1 MDSKYQRQGKD
12 TKARNDINDRLNNL
26 HINHYIEKPKND
38 LHDNVNKNFK
48 ESLKKENF
56 IDNSFTGFD
65 RSDFKNDINS
75 RLNNLNGMESPFMKR
90 IPLNNNIRDYEVTV
104 DSKRDIFN
112 ERLANYNQLASNT
125 KAPVEEEINLSNSQF
140 HKSFREDS
148 NKRLEN
154 FSPLSRNMGLPIFK
168 KQDDKKIKNNIQRGF
183 LENESPYDGYGA
195 YNSDNVE
202 NYFTY
207 EESPNN
213 KSNQNGFYS
222 SDNITNYS
230 NMYNS
235 SKSGNRNINRN
246 DNRNIN
252 DNINKISGLN
262 FQNMLP
268 EDSNQK
274 YDYKK
279 Y

>member
-125 KAPVEEEINLSNSQF
+125 MAPVEEEINLSNSKF

-168 KQDDKKIKNNIQRGF
+168 KRDDKKIKNNIQRGF
-183 LENESPYDGYGA
+183 VETDSHYDGYGA
-195 YNSDNVE
+195 YNSDNIE
-202 NYFTY
+202 HYFTY
-207 EESPNN
+207 EENSN
-213 KSNQNGFYS
+213 K
-222 SDNITNYS
+222 
-230 NMYNS
+230 NS
-235 SKSGNRNINRN
+235 VVSLSKS
-246 DNRNIN
+246 
-252 DNINKISGLN
+252 
-262 FQNMLP
+262 FQ
-268 EDSNQK
+268 
-274 YDYKK
+274 
-279 Y
+279 